1 MAGHSM
7 QRQKQLSRL
16 AIIIIVILFAAVLAR
31 QLFPGKILHNE
42 HPRAR
47 SPHTLIEGRWKDVRA
62 SLGLPP
68 LPDTINPSV
77 AILPPSISLRPGK
90 LPSRFDLRRKRAE
103 ADLQGQSKLHL
114 AADVRDSPRVS
125 VQALAASFR
134 RIAVAEKEIAE
145 MRGKHEKPGQK
156 VRVQRRI
163 EDWQDP
169 TNANAKDVLTT
180 VTND

>member
-1 MAGHSM
+1 MAGHST

-31 QLFPGKILHNE
+31 QLFRSKATLRDE

-47 SPHTLIEGRWKDVRA
+47 SPHTFIEGRWKDVRT

-68 LPDTINPSV
+68 LPDTINQSA
-77 AILPPSISLRPGK
+77 AILPPSTLHRTGK

-103 ADLQGQSKLHL
+103 ADLQSQNRLHL
-114 AADVRDSPRVS
+114 AADVRDAPRVS

-134 RIAVAEKEIAE
+134 RIAAAEKEIAE
-145 MRGKHEKPGQK
+145 MRSKHEKSGQK
-156 VRVQRRI
+156 ARIQRRI
-163 EDWQDP
+163 EGWQDP
-169 TNANAKDVLTT
+169 INAKDVLT
-180 VTND
+180 ND

>member
-1 MAGHSM
+1 MAGHSA
-7 QRQKQLSRL
+7 QRQKQLSRF

-31 QLFPGKILHNE
+31 QLFSKVTLRDA

-68 LPDTINPSV
+68 LPDTINPST
-77 AILPPSISLRPGK
+77 AILLPSTPPRTGK
-90 LPSRFDLRRKRAE
+90 LTSRFDLRRKRAE
-103 ADLQGQSKLHL
+103 ADLRSQTRLHL
-114 AADVRDSPRVS
+114 AADVRDAPRVS

-134 RIAVAEKEIAE
+134 RIAATEKETAE
-145 MRGKHEKPGQK
+145 MRGKHEKSGQK
-156 VRVQRRI
+156 ARLQRRI

-169 TNANAKDVLTT
+169 TNAKDVLTT
-180 VTND
+180 VMND

>member
-1 MAGHSM
+1 MAGHST

-31 QLFPGKILHNE
+31 QLFSGAIRVRDK

-68 LPDTINPSV
+68 LPDSINPSV
-77 AILPPSISLRPGK
+77 AILPPATLLRPGK

-103 ADLQGQSKLHL
+103 ADLQSQSKLHL

-134 RIAVAEKEIAE
+134 RIAAAEREIAE
-145 MRGKHEKPGQK
+145 MRSKHEKSGQK

-169 TNANAKDVLTT
+169 TNAKDVLTT
-180 VTND
+180 VPSD